1 MYLDNTFKLKTQ
13 SIPLPKGAWLTVFL
27 LFFVGMLNYLDRTTI
42 ATMRSSIIDAIP
54 MTDAKFG
61 MLTTVFLWV
70 YALLSPLSGYIADRF
85 GRSKVIIVS
94 LFVWSLVTWLTSYAT
109 TYNQLLLTR
118 ALMGISEAF
127 YIPAAGALI
136 IDYHKN
142 STQSI
147 ATSVHTI
154 GITLGSSLGFIGGW
168 LAEKYTWHYAFHI
181 FGVIGI
187 IYAFILAFLLKE
199 APRDNQNE
207 QEQKKEKKEESLNFG
222 SVVKDL
228 FKRKEFVYLF
238 VFWGILGIV
247 GWTIIAWLPTYYKE
261 QFDLSQSIAGLYA
274 TVYLYPV
281 SIVGLLLGGFL
292 SDFLS
297 KTNRYARISV
307 PIIGLSIAAP
317 CVFFAGY
324 TSMLYLVIFLFMGY
338 AFARATVETNF
349 TPILCSIAN
358 QRYRSTGLG
367 ILNMIATMIGGLGIY
382 ITGALRDM
390 NVSLNHIYQIAS
402 FSIVICV
409 GLLWLIKKELRKQ
422 NK

>member
-1 MYLDNTFKLKTQ
+1 MQTQ
-13 SIPLPKGAWLTVFL
+13 STPLPKRAWLTVFL

-42 ATMRSSIIDAIP
+42 ATMRSSIIDTIP
-54 MTDAKFG
+54 MTDAEFG

-85 GRSKVIIVS
+85 GRSKVIIAS

-109 TYNQLLLTR
+109 TYNQLFLTR

-127 YIPAAGALI
+127 YLPAAGALI

-147 ATSVHTI
+147 ATGVHTT

-168 LAEKYTWHYAFHI
+168 LAEKYTWQDAFHI

-187 IYAFILAFLLKE
+187 IYAFILVFFLKE

-207 QEQKKEKKEESLNFG
+207 QEQKKKEESLKFG
-222 SVVKDL
+222 FVVKNL
-228 FKRKEFVYLF
+228 FKRKEFIYLF

-247 GWTIIAWLPTYYKE
+247 GWIILAWLPTYYRE
-261 QFDLSQSIAGLYA
+261 QFNLSQSIAGLYA
-274 TVYLYPV
+274 TAYLYPV
-281 SIVGLLLGGFL
+281 MMVGMLLGGFL
-292 SDFLS
+292 ADFWS
-297 KTNRYARISV
+297 KTNRYARILV
-307 PIIGLSIAAP
+307 PMIGLSIAAP
-317 CVFFAGY
+317 CVFLAGC

-338 AFARATVETNF
+338 ALTRGTVDANY
-349 TPILCSIAN
+349 TPILCSIADE
-358 QRYRSTGLG
+358 RCRSTGLG
-367 ILNMIATMIGGLGIY
+367 ILNMIATLVGGVGIY

-402 FSIVICV
+402 FSLVICV
-409 GLLWLIKKELRKQ
+409 GLLWLMKKELKKQ